1 MAKPRFA
8 RTSDQSV
15 TALGFPGAAV
25 AVGVLFT
32 AAGTAALGGVVAAV
46 AVVPGVA
53 VVPAVGEDTAPSSRN
68 TIAGFPHQ

>member
-25 AVGVLFT
+25 AVGVLLT
-32 AAGTAALGGVVAAV
+32 AAGTAALGVVAAV

-53 VVPAVGEDTAPSSRN
+53 VVPAVGEDAAPSSRN